1 MGLKTNKDKANR
13 ERDARGKFNS
23 KGNTIDINLTRA
35 YTSKEL
41 ELIKQFEANKVVTLQ
56 AKLKD

>member
-1 MGLKTNKDKANR
+1 MKKDKANR

-23 KGNTIDINLTRA
+23 KGNTIDTNLTRA

-56 AKLKD
+56 ANLKD

>member
-1 MGLKTNKDKANR
+1 MKKDKANR

-23 KGNTIDINLTRA
+23 RGNTIDTNLTRA

-41 ELIKQFEANKVVTLQ
+41 ELIKQFEAKQ
-56 AKLKD
+56 AKVKD